1 MCDELEKILRRDR
14 SPVAENPFISKD
26 INIERLNVP
35 LESDIQKYLTNF
47 SLITHGFGTPAMV
60 AVFSSFKRY
69 LMSMKSNYEK
79 ILNGNTLSSSSSSS
93 SSQNFINSQNF
104 HNLIPT
110 NQSQLQKQQQYFNS
124 LNSTGATN
132 NSSSSSSSSSSTS
145 STPSSSSATTSSSR
159 PMLNNSNN
167 ELGIL
172 KIEHKD

>member
-1 MCDELEKILRRDR
+1 MEKILRRDR
-14 SPVAENPFISKD
+14 SPVAENPFINKD

-35 LESDIQKYLTNF
+35 LENDIQKYLTNF

-69 LMSMKSNYEK
+69 LISMKSNYEK
-79 ILNGNTLSSSSSSS
+79 IINGVSSSSSST
-93 SSQNFINSQNF
+93 QNYINSQNF

-110 NQSQLQKQQQYFNS
+110 NQSQLQKQQQYFN
-124 LNSTGATN
+124 LNSTGAT
-132 NSSSSSSSSSSTS
+132 SSSSSSSSSSTS
-145 STPSSSSATTSSSR
+145 TTPSTGTATSTR
-159 PMLNNSNN
+159 MLNNN